1 MALLYFREQKCDYVV
16 LEVGIGARTD
26 STFFVTPEVSVFTT
40 LGMDHTHLI
49 GPTLEDIAYE
59 KAGIIKEGVP
69 VVLGPTA
76 QHPIVLEEAEKL
88 HAQVYAVEQEF
99 EFYEEENQAIARK
112 VIEAFRKTDPKHECI
127 SEAHIQA
134 GIGKRQ
140 PCRMEELKPEF
151 LPEGAEGKR
160 VFFDGGHNPQA
171 IVLFA

>member
-1 MALLYFREQKCDYVV
+1 ML
-16 LEVGIGARTD
+16 
-26 STFFVTPEVSVFTT
+26 TT
-40 LGMDHTHLI
+40 IGMDHCEVI

-88 HAQVYAVEQEF
+88 HAEVYAVQQKF

-127 SEAHIQA
+127 TEAHIQA

-160 VFFDGGHNPQA
+160 VFFDACKNLLA
-171 IVLFA
+171 IVILQ